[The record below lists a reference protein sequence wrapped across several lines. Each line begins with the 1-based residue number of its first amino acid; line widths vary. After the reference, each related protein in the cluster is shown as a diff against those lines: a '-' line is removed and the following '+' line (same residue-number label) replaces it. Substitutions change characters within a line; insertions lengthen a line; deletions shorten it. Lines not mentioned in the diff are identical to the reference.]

1 MQTTHLSVPAEYH
14 VLETECGPAFEE
26 QTPSDY
32 PLLEDMDLSH
42 MPRLFLG
49 QQSLY
54 LECKGV
60 GVGGTL
66 EIF

>member
-1 MQTTHLSVPAEYH
+1 MRSKLFQIAN
-14 VLETECGPAFEE
+14 F
-26 QTPSDY
+26 
-32 PLLEDMDLSH
+32 LEDLNLSH

-54 LECKGV
+54 LEFQGV
-60 GVGGTL
+60 RVRGNTL